1 MKFKQICI
9 LALILASSIFVA
21 FASEEGGLIFTKED
35 VKQTKHLDPSTADV
49 NISFEDAKNKLI
61 LENPEVITESVHG
74 ELIDNE
80 NFGII
85 WRVSSKTANGRS
97 ISAGI
102 DASNGDLLFVYDGS
116 KKVRGN
122 NNINKDDALTIA
134 EKYIQSR
141 VSADMINEIELED
154 VNYKESDADG
164 LPGTYFISYARIIR
178 GIPSLSDGVIL
189 RVNAETGEIS
199 SYNKRWSMS
208 GEEIALIDKEPSITD
223 EEAIKILKEYMTSVP
238 QIGEEKA
245 NTVKVMSSNLVWKEN
260 EDDKIHLAWWIK
272 FVDSSFAED
281 EDHPASVWI
290 DAHSGEILL
299 IAYGRD

>member
-1 MKFKQICI
+1 M
-9 LALILASSIFVA
+9 A

-141 VSADMINEIELED
+141 VSA
-154 VNYKESDADG
+154 
-164 LPGTYFISYARIIR
+164 
-178 GIPSLSDGVIL
+178 
-189 RVNAETGEIS
+189 
-199 SYNKRWSMS
+199 
-208 GEEIALIDKEPSITD
+208 
-223 EEAIKILKEYMTSVP
+223 
-238 QIGEEKA
+238 
-245 NTVKVMSSNLVWKEN
+245 
-260 EDDKIHLAWWIK
+260 
-272 FVDSSFAED
+272 
-281 EDHPASVWI
+281 
-290 DAHSGEILL
+290 
-299 IAYGRD
+299 

>member
-1 MKFKQICI
+1 MKLRQICI

-141 VSADMINEIELED
+141 VSANIISETKLNDIK
-154 VNYKESDADG
+154 YKEPAADD
-164 LPGTYFISYARIIR
+164 LPGIYHVSYIRSIR
-178 GIPSLSDGVIL
+178 GIPYLSDGIIL
-189 RVNAETGEIS
+189 RVNAETGEVT
-199 SYNKRWSMS
+199 SYCKKLSTS
-208 GEEIALIDKEPSITD
+208 EEEIALINTEPSITD
-223 EEAIKILKEYMTSVP
+223 EEAIKVLKEYMSSIP

-281 EDHPASVWI
+281 DNCPAFAWV
-290 DAHSGEILL
+290 DAHSGEMLL
-299 IAYGRD
+299 FDYGRD

>member
-1 MKFKQICI
+1 MKLRQICI

-134 EKYIQSR
+134 EKYIQR
-141 VSADMINEIELED
+141 
-154 VNYKESDADG
+154 
-164 LPGTYFISYARIIR
+164 
-178 GIPSLSDGVIL
+178 
-189 RVNAETGEIS
+189 
-199 SYNKRWSMS
+199 
-208 GEEIALIDKEPSITD
+208 
-223 EEAIKILKEYMTSVP
+223 
-238 QIGEEKA
+238 
-245 NTVKVMSSNLVWKEN
+245 KV
-260 EDDKIHLAWWIK
+260 
-272 FVDSSFAED
+272 
-281 EDHPASVWI
+281 
-290 DAHSGEILL
+290 G
-299 IAYGRD
+299 